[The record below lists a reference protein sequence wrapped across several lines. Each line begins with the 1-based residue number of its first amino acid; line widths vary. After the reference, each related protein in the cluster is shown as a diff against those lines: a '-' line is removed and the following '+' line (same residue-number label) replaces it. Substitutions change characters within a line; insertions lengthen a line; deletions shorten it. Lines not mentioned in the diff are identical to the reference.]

1 MATRIPTL
9 ALLPLLAACA
19 ATAPQ
24 TDLSTTAESPTYL
37 QGISSRYSLRLDEI
51 NSSGSQNRAKQLP
64 GGLAAG
70 DESLTFCAA
79 LFRAGDSFGLDM
91 VLQNHDLE
99 PFDLY
104 RANIVVRDN
113 AGRRLEPTQG
123 FAGAELY
130 GLRGR
135 TTARL
140 AQGVIP
146 GTRTS
151 GVPAAHRPTSEAEPL
166 AGTKRI
172 AGMRGVGVPVETVR
186 GPSLDFVGTVQAE
199 IPNPELP
206 DVVEVPPGKSRV
218 YWSYWTG
225 NEVEYPLFVTVSVND
240 RRLLLKFQAPE
251 E

>member
-1 MATRIPTL
+1 
-9 ALLPLLAACA
+9 LAACA
-19 ATAPQ
+19 ATIPQ
-24 TDLSTTAESPTYL
+24 TDLSTNATSPTYL

-79 LFRAGDSFGLDM
+79 LFKDGDSFGLDM
-91 VLQNHDLE
+91 VLQNHGLE

-113 AGRRLEPTQG
+113 AGRRLEPIHG

-140 AQGVIP
+140 AQGTIP
-146 GTRTS
+146 GTRSSSTLAAQR
-151 GVPAAHRPTSEAEPL
+151 PATEAPSL
-166 AGTKRI
+166 TGSKRI
-172 AGMRGVGVPVETVR
+172 AGMEGVGVPVETTP
-186 GPSLDFVGTVQAE
+186 GPSLDFVGSVQTE
-199 IPNPELP
+199 VPNPELP
-206 DVVEVPPGKSRV
+206 DVVDVPPGKSRV

-225 NEVEYPLFVTVSVND
+225 EEVEYPLFVTVSVND
-240 RRLLLKFQAPE
+240 RRLLLKFQAPAK
-251 E
+251 